1 MSLLNSNVES
11 IIENEP
17 TFKKAI
23 ECVAI
28 INSSSYADEL
38 IAMETGVN
46 HNDLSNPENPD
57 DMQVAE
63 LIKANAIN
71 HIKDYFGI

>member
-28 INSSSYADEL
+28 INSTAYATEVV
-38 IAMETGVN
+38 AMETGVN
-46 HNDLSNPENPD
+46 HDDLSNPENPD

-71 HIKDYFGI
+71 HIKDYFSI